1 VVGMEAKS
9 FVDEPYFAPTSYDGF
24 DPIRKGDMRQKINT
38 KPKHSTFSFQ
48 LGLDVR
54 EITLIVKGTT
64 FLWGY
69 NVSAFTRRES
79 LVCI

>member
-1 VVGMEAKS
+1 MEAKS
-9 FVDEPYFAPTSYDGF
+9 FVNEPYFAPTSYDGF
-24 DPIRKGDMRQKINT
+24 DLTRKGDMRQKINT

-54 EITLIVKGTT
+54 EITLIGKGTT
-64 FLWGY
+64 SLWGY
-69 NVSAFTRRES
+69 NVNAFTRCEG